1 MLKHICIVRRDL
13 PVGLMAANLVHAAG
27 ESSPGNLPDGTRVV
41 ALHAVD
47 EKHLRSLA
55 QRLETREVQH
65 HVIHEEGEMFA
76 IGIKPL
82 EDGNLGA
89 VRKVTSSLKL
99 VC

>member
-27 ESSPGNLPDGTRVV
+27 ESSPGDLPEHTRAV

-55 QRLETREVQH
+55 QKLETREVQH
-65 HVIHEEGEMFA
+65 HVVHEEGEMFA
-76 IGIKPL
+76 IGIRPL
-82 EDGNLGA
+82 EEGDLGPA
-89 VRKVTSSLKL
+89 RKVTSSLKL